1 MLHPQIENEEIV
13 DRYVRNQLAPAEQ
26 QAFEEHFFG
35 CDDCFEKLQ
44 TAERFAAGMRDAA
57 ARGLLEI
64 PTQSP
69 AMARAS
75 WLWWAFAATACV
87 ALIFAALGGWAYF
100 GQIPRLRSELRQA
113 TKSSETGQQK
123 QAATSQASPLELA
136 EANVPLVMLQ
146 ATRSAGEAASVVLKT
161 GDRRLVLWI
170 EPGPSRYREFR
181 LEVYSPNDELLTS
194 VDHLKQGP
202 YGGLAVSLAAEQLPS
217 GEFRITL
224 SGQDP
229 SPASLVGEYRLRVRR
244 P

>member
-1 MLHPQIENEEIV
+1 MLHSQIENEEIV
-13 DRYVRNQLAPAEQ
+13 DRYVRNQLAPAER
-26 QAFEEHFFG
+26 QAFEEHFLG

-64 PTQSP
+64 SAQAP

-75 WLWWAFAATACV
+75 WLSWAFAATACV
-87 ALIFAALGGWAYF
+87 ALIFAGWAYF
-100 GQIPRLRSELRQA
+100 VQIPRLRSELRQA
-113 TKSSETGQQK
+113 TKSSETGQQE
-123 QAATSQASPLELA
+123 QAAASQASPTELA

-146 ATRSAGEAASVVLKT
+146 ATRSSGEAASVVLKT

-181 LEVYSPNDELLTS
+181 LEVYSPNDELATS